1 MINTLGLP
9 IHHLGVALD
18 LETFRKLTFNLEVN
32 DDKIQ
37 GVQTYFKF
45 DQKLN
50 CFIEYFTISGRAQ
63 NYSSGFHH
71 VCYNV
76 KNEEEFKVLQTTFRE
91 SRIGFQ
97 ITNLENSGSTECNKV
112 AFFFLKKLGIV
123 EFNVC
128 D

>member
-18 LETFRKLTFNLEVN
+18 LETFRELTFNVKVN
-32 DDKIQ
+32 DDKVQ
-37 GVQTYFKF
+37 GVQTYFIF
-45 DQKLN
+45 DQRFN

-63 NYSSGFHH
+63 NYSPGFHH

-76 KNEEEFKVLQTTFRE
+76 KNEEEFKVLQTTFKE
-91 SRIGFQ
+91 NRIGFQ

-112 AFFFLKKLGIV
+112 AFFFFKKFGIV

-128 D
+128 E

>member
-1 MINTLGLP
+1 MLNTLGLSV
-9 IHHLGVALD
+9 HHLGVALD
-18 LETFRKLTFNLEVN
+18 LETFRKLTLNVKVN
-32 DDKIQ
+32 VDKVQ

-45 DQKLN
+45 DQQFN

-63 NYSSGFHH
+63 NYTPGFHH

-76 KNEEEFKVLQTTFRE
+76 KNEDEFKVLQGVFMKNRL
-91 SRIGFQ
+91 GFQ
-97 ITNLENSGSTECNKV
+97 LTNLESSGSRECNKV
-112 AFFFLKKLGIV
+112 AFFFFKKLGIV